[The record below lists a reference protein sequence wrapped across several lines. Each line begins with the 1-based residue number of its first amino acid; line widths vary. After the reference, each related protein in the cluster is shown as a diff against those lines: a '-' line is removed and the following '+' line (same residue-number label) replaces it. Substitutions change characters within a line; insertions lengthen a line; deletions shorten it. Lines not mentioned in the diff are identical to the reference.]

1 MNVGDAG
8 LISVVCSSML
18 SSLPTMVPRVSPT
31 FGYNVNVQTSRPVNE
46 FFKFEFFNMHLS
58 LQLALMLK

>member
-31 FGYNVNVQTSRPVNE
+31 FGHNV
-46 FFKFEFFNMHLS
+46 KCAS
-58 LQLALMLK
+58 LNFSSSNSSIYI

>member
-1 MNVGDAG
+1 
-8 LISVVCSSML
+8 ML
-18 SSLPTMVPRVSPT
+18 LDFRCLLVYAFSLPTMVPRVSPT